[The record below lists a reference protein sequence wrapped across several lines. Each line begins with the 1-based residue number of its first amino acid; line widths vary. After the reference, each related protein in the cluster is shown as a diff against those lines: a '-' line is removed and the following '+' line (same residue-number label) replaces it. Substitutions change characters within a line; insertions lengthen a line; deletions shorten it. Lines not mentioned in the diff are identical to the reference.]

1 MRYRFMVL
9 STVGLFVSSCGGD
22 DSTSMPVPVVVPAP
36 TPTPTPTPSPTP
48 TPTPTNTMLTD
59 LRYDQQFITPYGQ
72 LNYGRNSANQNS
84 VGSVGA
90 GSSATFFQYFAA
102 TKTYRVFDPTYNPAT
117 QVPITYTDFGEAQ
130 RVAAQST
137 LDYAFYIV
145 PGSGYPSYSLRLLNP
160 GPPNPLIALT
170 YASAGI
176 YELRHVP
183 GKPPLLSP
191 DIVQAF
197 SYGIATPAGAALP
210 GSDTA
215 YRGIVIGVGL
225 RDSYTSGV
233 PVYALSG
240 QASLI
245 VNFASG
251 TLSGT
256 ITLTGVNDL
265 TGATETLG
273 TFTIQKNGTVAQM
286 SASGRFTSGTGQIAY
301 TSYGP
306 AGEELAGGVGFRLKD
321 VNPSQPDFVLTL
333 AFATKR

>member
-1 MRYRFMVL
+1 MN
-9 STVGLFVSSCGGD
+9 
-22 DSTSMPVPVVVPAP
+22 A
-36 TPTPTPTPSPTP
+36 
-48 TPTPTNTMLTD
+48 
-59 LRYDQQFITPYGQ
+59 
-72 LNYGRNSANQNS
+72 
-84 VGSVGA
+84 VGA
-90 GSSATFFQYFAA
+90 GSSATFVQYFAA

-117 QVPITYTDFGEAQ
+117 EVPITYTDFGEAQ

-137 LDYAFYIV
+137 SDYSVYSV
-145 PGSGYPSYSLRLLNP
+145 PGSGFPSYSLRLLNP
-160 GPPNPLIALT
+160 GPTNSLIALT
-170 YASAGI
+170 YASIGI
-176 YELRHVP
+176 YEVRMLP

-191 DIVQAF
+191 DTLQAF
-197 SYGIATPAGAALP
+197 SYGIAPSAGAALP

-215 YRGIVIGVGL
+215 YQGIVTGVGL

-251 TLSGT
+251 SLSGT

-273 TFTIQKNGTVAQM
+273 SFTIMKNGTLAQM

-301 TSYGP
+301 TAYGP
-306 AGEELAGGVGFRLKD
+306 ASEELAGGVGFRLKD
-321 VNPSQPDFVLTL
+321 VDPSRPDFVLTL